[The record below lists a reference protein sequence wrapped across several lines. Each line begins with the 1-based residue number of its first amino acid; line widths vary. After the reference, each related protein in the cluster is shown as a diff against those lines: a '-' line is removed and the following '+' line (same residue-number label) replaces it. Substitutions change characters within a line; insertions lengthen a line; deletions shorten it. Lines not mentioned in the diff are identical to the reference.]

1 VIGSIY
7 GEGLYSADL
16 YSWEVAWGYEV
27 CDETEALVR
36 RETYQL
42 PPPTSGRASPAG
54 RWWYGRLFS
63 RHHR

>member
-1 VIGSIY
+1 MIGSIY
-7 GEGLYSADL
+7 GEGIYSADL

-42 PPPTSGRASPAG
+42 PPTTVWPSQSCGPLVAREAYRP
-54 RWWYGRLFS
+54 R
-63 RHHR
+63 